1 MTFLPDVLPVKD
13 AAMEVNLEHKGVVGV
28 DTSPL
33 AGLQT
38 YALDTS

>member
-13 AAMEVNLEHKGVVGV
+13 VEMEVNLDDKGVVGV

-33 AGLQT
+33 AGLRQT
-38 YALDTS
+38 CT